1 MKKVLFI
8 VFLLVNLGVD
18 AQVTSNPKIRKK
30 STKDVFINKVEITE
44 DRTVFS
50 MQFVAKTA
58 KETLEDYLK
67 DNPKEKEQLQNMNPM
82 MRNMILQQFLQQ
94 ENNSTISFQ
103 PTSYLKTSDGK
114 RYKFIKAMDIPTAP
128 NRKDVEPGKKYFFK
142 VYFEKIPKGFENVD
156 LIENDND
163 RADNFTYWNFFG
175 ININN
180 PDAHAKPKALAV
192 APKDEGEEVEES
204 KDFKLFGK
212 VIDAVTNKPISAKIL
227 CYDAIT
233 QQIIDSVQTSKSGS
247 YEFMITAKEVFYKI
261 SSAGYDGMEES
272 FDVGAFL
279 KKGSFQ
285 KDLFL
290 EPVSQLELKP
300 EVQAKADVKEEL
312 SESIGMPVNPEKSL
326 FKLDKVYFQIGES
339 NVLPESFEQLDNLVT
354 YLKEN
359 FNLKI
364 QIEGHTDNQGDSKA
378 NKKLSLERAYNVRE
392 YLVSKGIAGKRIKF
406 VGLGDTQPISANDTE
421 ESRKL
426 NRRVEYKIID

>member
-30 STKDVFINKVEITE
+30 STKDVSINKVEITE

-114 RYKFIKAMDIPTAP
+114 KYKFIKATDIPTAP

-180 PDAHAKPKALAV
+180 PDANAKPKALAV

-204 KDFKLFGK
+204 KDLKLFGK

-290 EPVSQLELKP
+290 EPVSQSQP
-300 EVQAKADVKEEL
+300 ETQPNDDVKEEPK
-312 SESIGMPVNPEKSL
+312 ESRGVSVNPEKSV

-339 NVLPESFEQLDNLVT
+339 NVLPESFEQLNNLVT

-359 FNLKI
+359 SNLKI

-406 VGLGDTQPISANDTE
+406 VGLGDAQPISANDTE
-421 ESRKL
+421 ENRKL

>member
-1 MKKVLFI
+1 MKQVLFI
-8 VFLLVNLGVD
+8 IFLLVNLGVD
-18 AQVTSNPKIRKK
+18 AQVTSNPKIKKK

-67 DNPKEKEQLQNMNPM
+67 DNPKEKERLQNMNPM

-103 PTSYLKTSDGK
+103 PTSYLRTSDGK
-114 RYKFIKAMDIPTAP
+114 KYKFIKATDIPTAP
-128 NRKDVEPGKKYFFK
+128 NRKDAEPGKKYFFK
-142 VYFEKIPKGFENVD
+142 VYFEKIPKGFEIID
-156 LIENDND
+156 LIEHDSD

-175 ININN
+175 INVNN
-180 PDAHAKPKALAV
+180 PDANAKPKALAV
-192 APKDEGEEVEES
+192 APKEEEEDA

-212 VIDAVTNKPISAKIL
+212 VIDAVTNKPISAKII
-227 CYDAIT
+227 CYEAKT
-233 QQIIDSVQTSKSGS
+233 LQIIDSVQTSKSGS
-247 YEFMITAKEVFYKI
+247 YEFMIAAKEVLCKI
-261 SSAGYDGMEES
+261 SSAGYDAMEES

-279 KKGSFQ
+279 KKGNFQ

-290 EPVSQLELKP
+290 EPVSQPQQKP
-300 EVQAKADVKEEL
+300 VVQPKADVKEEPK
-312 SESIGMPVNPEKSL
+312 ESIGVPVNPEKSV
-326 FKLDKVYFQIGES
+326 FKLDKVYFKIGES
-339 NVLPESFEQLDNLVT
+339 NVLSESFEQLDNLAN
-354 YLKEN
+354 YLKQN
-359 FNLKI
+359 ASLKI

-378 NKKLSLERAYNVRE
+378 NKKLSLERAFNVRE
-392 YLVSKGIAGKRIKF
+392 YLLSKGIAGNRIKF

-421 ESRKL
+421 ENRKL